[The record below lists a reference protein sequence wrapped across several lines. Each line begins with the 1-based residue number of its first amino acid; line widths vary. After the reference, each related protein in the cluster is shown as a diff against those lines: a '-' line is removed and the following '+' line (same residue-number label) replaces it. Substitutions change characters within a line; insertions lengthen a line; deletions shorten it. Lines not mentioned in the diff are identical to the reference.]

1 MVLIG
6 PSGSVPVKIS
16 SIGLEEIELDQRDV
30 ATAQPALLASAIN
43 ITDNG
48 AIVFRDDS
56 QPFASVDNAKK
67 FASFIDDATISL
79 NSFTIYTVTLTAEI
93 DNVPLHGIEAIDYS
107 AFVDPQFI
115 IGGDDRSAYSL
126 AGR

>member
-56 QPFASVDNAKK
+56 QLFASVDNTKK
-67 FASFIDDATISL
+67 FASFSDDAT
-79 NSFTIYTVTLTAEI
+79 N
-93 DNVPLHGIEAIDYS
+93 
-107 AFVDPQFI
+107 
-115 IGGDDRSAYSL
+115 GGDR
-126 AGR
+126 